1 MSKALIVYATLGGA
15 TRAIADLIARGV
27 RRMGC
32 DAEVVNA
39 SEIKKEEDLAGYDG
53 YVFGSATYHGQMM
66 QPMKTLLFLA
76 AKIKLEGLPAGA
88 FGAFGW
94 SGEAPGRIY
103 ETMENVLKMDM
114 FGTPLRL
121 KSAYE
126 KGGSTAAEN
135 YGRGIAQKM
144 GHG

>member
-15 TRAIADLIARGV
+15 TRAIADLIAQGV

-76 AKIKLEGLPAGA
+76 AKINLEGLPAGA

-144 GHG
+144 GHR

>member
-15 TRAIADLIARGV
+15 TRTIAELIAQGV
-27 RRMGC
+27 RRTGC
-32 DAEVVNA
+32 EAEVVNA
-39 SEIKKEEDLAGYDG
+39 TEIKQEEDLAGYDA

-66 QPMKTLLFLA
+66 RPMKALLFLA
-76 AKIKLEGLPAGA
+76 AKINQEGLPGGA

-103 ETMENVLKMDM
+103 ETMANVLKMDM
-114 FGTPLRL
+114 VGTPLRL

-126 KGGSTAAEN
+126 KGASMAAEN
-135 YGRGIAQKM
+135 YGRGLAQRI
-144 GHG
+144 GQR

>member
-1 MSKALIVYATLGGA
+1 MSKALIVYATHGGA
-15 TRAIADLIARGV
+15 TRAIADLMAQGV

-39 SEIKKEEDLAGYDG
+39 SEIKKEEDLEGYDA

-76 AKIKLEGLPAGA
+76 AKINLEGLPAGA

-103 ETMENVLKMDM
+103 ETMENVLKMDVV
-114 FGTPLRL
+114 GTPLRL
-121 KSAYE
+121 KNAYE
-126 KGGSTAAEN
+126 KCASTAAEN
-135 YGRGIAQKM
+135 YGRGLAQKM
-144 GHG
+144 GHR